1 MLPPLGSRSF
11 TPHTHK
17 HTHVHKLFYDAQ
29 MNASHFLFT
38 FDLPLSPK
46 MTEQKEER
54 GVKKR
59 EGRRGGKPDRGR
71 GKERKEEE
79 RRRGKTGGAGGGQL
93 LLLLSP
99 YLLSLSLYFFSFC
112 LSKGKLG
119 GQSFATSS
127 LQLVPHQPNS
137 VFGSKMTSAETAQG
151 FVHPN
156 GGRVFFFRRR
166 IEVGLRVFFFKKKE
180 LGRDELRLSE
190 QDEKEPSAEEK
201 RRGEIITEDGER
213 RETLR

>member
-1 MLPPLGSRSF
+1 
-11 TPHTHK
+11 
-17 HTHVHKLFYDAQ
+17 
-29 MNASHFLFT
+29 MNTSHFLFT

-54 GVKKR
+54 GVKKKER

-71 GKERKEEE
+71 GERKERRGEKERKNW
-79 RRRGKTGGAGGGQL
+79 GGVREGGQL

-127 LQLVPHQPNS
+127 LQLVPHQPS
-137 VFGSKMTSAETAQG
+137 SFFGSKMTSPETTQ
-151 FVHPN
+151 
-156 GGRVFFFRRR
+156 
-166 IEVGLRVFFFKKKE
+166 
-180 LGRDELRLSE
+180 
-190 QDEKEPSAEEK
+190 
-201 RRGEIITEDGER
+201 T
-213 RETLR
+213 